1 MNGASW
7 KPQQHA
13 DGTEN
18 SDLKNYPRIKDGDL
32 LQKDLRIRFRRSLLY
47 VLYKLLTDLRFGS
60 IIRVA
65 AHFRNLCND
74 KCGEHDNAACQ
85 LTAGHCLVQEQ
96 CTA

>member
-1 MNGASW
+1 MNDASW
-7 KPQQHA
+7 KLQQHA

-18 SDLKNYPRIKDGDL
+18 SDLKNYPRIKDEDL

-65 AHFRNLCND
+65 AHFRDLCDD
-74 KCGEHDNAACQ
+74 KCNEHYNAACQ
-85 LTAGHCLVQEQ
+85 FAAGHCLMQEQ
-96 CTA
+96 RTA